1 MTLLIKSATL
11 IDKSQPALHLKKR
24 DILIEKGKIKTIG
37 RGLSPDPK
45 TRVIEAKNL
54 HVSPGWFDTGVSFG
68 EPGYEE
74 RETIANGLEVAAR
87 GGFTGIVL
95 NTNTNPTPDTSGDIV
110 FLKEAAKNHRT
121 ELFPLGTVSVG
132 AKGGDLSEMYDM
144 HSVGAVGFSD
154 YKTPVQNPNLLKLAL
169 LYAQNFGGLVHS
181 FPLDAELALHGQ
193 VHEGE
198 VSVRLGLKGIPVLAE
213 ELRVARDLSLLE
225 YTGGRL
231 HIPTISTAASLK
243 LITAA
248 RKKGLDV
255 SCSVAIHHLWFTD
268 TSVEQFDSH
277 FKVMPP
283 LRDQKNRKALQKG
296 LKDGVIDFVTTDHCP
311 LDVEL
316 KRREFDQASFGA
328 TGLEEAFGILNQLY
342 GPQTS
347 AEILTRGRQRF
358 GVPEVAL
365 MEGQRAVLTLFDPE
379 EEYVLGEK
387 DLKSHSKNSMFL
399 GVPLKGRA
407 LGVVVGDQ
415 ISF

>member
-11 IDKSQPALHLKKR
+11 IDKSQPALHRKKR
-24 DILIEKGKIKTIG
+24 DLLIDKGHIKNIG
-37 RGLSPDPK
+37 RGLSPDRK

-54 HVSPGWFDTGVSFG
+54 HVAPGWFDTSVSFG

-74 RETIANGLEVAAR
+74 RETIAHGLEVAASS
-87 GGFTGIVL
+87 GFAGIVL

-110 FLKEAAKNHRT
+110 YLKEAAKQHCT
-121 ELFPLGTVSVG
+121 ELFPMGTVSVG
-132 AKGGDLSEMYDM
+132 TAGKDLSEMYDM
-144 HSVGAVGFSD
+144 HCAGAVGFSD
-154 YKTPVQNPNLLKLAL
+154 YKTPLQSANLLKLAL
-169 LYAQNFGGLVHS
+169 LYTDNFGGLVHS
-181 FPLDAELALHGQ
+181 FPMDAELALHGQ
-193 VHEGE
+193 MHEGE
-198 VSVRLGLKGIPVLAE
+198 VSVRLGLKGIPGLAE

-231 HIPTISTAASLK
+231 HIPTISTAASVK
-243 LITAA
+243 LIAAA

-255 SCSVAIHHLWFTD
+255 TCSVALHHLWFSD
-268 TSVEQFDSH
+268 TAVEQFDSH

-283 LRDQKNRKALQKG
+283 LRDQKDRKALLKA

-311 LDVEL
+311 LDVEQ
-316 KRREFDQASFGA
+316 KRREFDHAAFGA

-342 GPQTS
+342 GPEDS
-347 AEILTRGRQRF
+347 AEILGRGWQRF
-358 GVPEVAL
+358 GQPEPVL
-365 MEGQRAVLTLFDPE
+365 KEGQRAVLTLFDPDIDYTLE
-379 EEYVLGEK
+379 EK

-407 LGVVVGDQ
+407 YGVVVGDQ